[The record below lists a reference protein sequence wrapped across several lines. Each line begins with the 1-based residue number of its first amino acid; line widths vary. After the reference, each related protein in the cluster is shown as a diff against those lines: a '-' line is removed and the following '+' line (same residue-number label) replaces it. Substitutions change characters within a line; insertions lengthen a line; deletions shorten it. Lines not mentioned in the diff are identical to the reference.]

1 MGQQSKFEI
10 PAPPTMTEKAR
21 VKGLLEVGH
30 NCIWSI
36 STCKPG
42 YGVNNL
48 RDDSIETY
56 WQ

>member
-1 MGQQSKFEI
+1 MGQQSKFES
-10 PAPPTMTEKAR
+10 PAPPIMTEKAR